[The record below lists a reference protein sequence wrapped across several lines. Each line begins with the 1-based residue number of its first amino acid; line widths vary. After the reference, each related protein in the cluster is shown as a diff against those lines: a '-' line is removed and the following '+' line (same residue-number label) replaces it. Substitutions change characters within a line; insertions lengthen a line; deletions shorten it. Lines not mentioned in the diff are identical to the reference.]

1 MYIARYNGG
10 QWYINPLLNLETATS
25 FNGKATQAG
34 VGMYG
39 AIGVKAWYFSTTGG
53 YIVFSNGLIIQW
65 GFDSANGTSGTS
77 KQFPLSF
84 TSMWIGGASNRQGWA
99 TGNINYIDNSHY
111 VLTSAYGSGSGLTDK
126 VSWFAIG
133 Y

>member
-1 MYIARYNGG
+1 MR
-10 QWYINPLLNLETATS
+10 
-25 FNGKATQAG
+25 
-34 VGMYG
+34 
-39 AIGVKAWYFSTTGG
+39 
-53 YIVFSNGLIIQW
+53 NGLIIQW

-84 TSMWIGGASNRQGWA
+84 TSIWIGGASNRQGWA

-111 VLTSAYGSGSGLTDK
+111 KLTSAYGNGTGLTDK